1 MAGKVTFF
9 DSSLSFPSNR
19 NKQGFQSASPDT
31 PRFAPLSKAQHELD
45 GSAQAQ
51 DQISRCFNKLRSLRP
66 SDSATLKTELNLLF
80 DQLISENY
88 SSGNHDNIHPEVWAD
103 LSCFL

>member
-9 DSSLSFPSNR
+9 DTNLSFPSNR
-19 NKQGFQSASPDT
+19 NTQGFQSASPDT
-31 PRFAPLSKAQHELD
+31 SRFVPQSKSQHELD

-51 DQISRCFNKLRSLRP
+51 DQISRCYEKLRSLRP

-88 SSGNHDNIHPEVWAD
+88 SSSNHDNIHPEVGSD
-103 LSCFL
+103 LCCFS

>member
-1 MAGKVTFF
+1 MAGTVTFF
-9 DSSLSFPSNR
+9 DSSLSFSSTR
-19 NKQGFQSASPDT
+19 STQGFESASADI
-31 PRFAPLSKAQHELD
+31 PRFVPLSKAQHELD

-51 DQISRCFNKLRSLRP
+51 DQISRCFNKLRALRA

-88 SSGNHDNIHPEVWAD
+88 SLNHDGIRAEV
-103 LSCFL
+103 